1 MLLQIIATSFEYKLS
16 IMKSEKMGL
25 RDFLLIL
32 LLGVAVEG
40 NVFSQLS
47 PLDDKSTFSIEFL
60 GDKQISGDLEVSFF

>member
-1 MLLQIIATSFEYKLS
+1 
-16 IMKSEKMGL
+16 MKSEKMGL
-25 RDFLLIL
+25 RNFLLIL

-60 GDKQISGDLEVSFF
+60 GDKQLSGDLEVRFF